1 MLDELDRVI
10 YTGGQMIFQDGEEGD
25 CAYLIEEGVVEIF
38 IMNQGKE
45 CNIGLMG
52 RGEMFGE
59 VSLIDYRR
67 RIASVRAKERTVLV
81 PITRE
86 LVENLLE
93 RSDPILRHFLL
104 IILDRFRSSRGKT
117 TVTPG
122 NFEPASQHANRL
134 SVLKGEVTQK
144 ISLVHGMNRALTRD
158 EFQLHYQP
166 ICDLASGRI
175 AGFEALIRWNHPID
189 GLMPPM
195 DFLWIAEQTGQIRE
209 IGLWTLERACR
220 DWPVLKRLA
229 EYDAPFVSV
238 NLSASQLSSET
249 LVDDVKSIL
258 SSHDMSPAEMKL
270 ELTET
275 VVVSHPEIAQKIFKR
290 LIELGSSLALD
301 DYGTGH
307 SGLVHLQK
315 YPIGTLKIDRLFIAP
330 VLESAQNEQI
340 VRSSIDLAHTL
351 DMDVVAE
358 GVENAEVKEKLL
370 ELGCDF
376 GQGWYFGRPS
386 TVEDLVTRYSKD

>member
-1 MLDELDRVI
+1 MLDELNREI
-10 YTGGQMIFQDGEEGD
+10 YTGGQMIFQDGDEGD

-45 CNIGLMG
+45 CNIGQMG

-59 VSLIDYRR
+59 VSLIDYRQR
-67 RIASVRAKERTVLV
+67 TASVRAIERTVLV

-86 LVENLLE
+86 LVEKLLE

-104 IILDRFRSSRGKT
+104 IILDRFRINKGIPTGMS
-117 TVTPG
+117 G
-122 NFEPASQHANRL
+122 NFESAAQHANRR

-144 ISLVHGMNRALTRD
+144 VSLVHGMNRALTRD

-166 ICDLASGRI
+166 ICELSGGRI

-189 GLMPPM
+189 GLMQPM
-195 DFLWIAEQTGQIRE
+195 DFLWLAEQTGQIRE
-209 IGLWTLERACR
+209 IGLWTLERACN
-220 DWPVLKRLA
+220 DWPMLKKLT
-229 EYDAPFVSV
+229 EYETPFISV
-238 NLSASQLSSET
+238 NLSATQLANET
-249 LVDDVKSIL
+249 LADDVRSIL
-258 SSHDMSPAEMKL
+258 LSHSMNPAEMKL

-275 VVVSHPEIAQKIFKR
+275 VMVSHPEIAQQIFKR
-290 LIELGSSLALD
+290 LMEMGSSLALD

-307 SGLVHLQK
+307 SGLGHLQK
-315 YPIGTLKIDRLFIAP
+315 YPISTLKIDRVFIAP

-358 GVENAEVKEKLL
+358 GVENAEVKDKLL
-370 ELGCDF
+370 ELECDF

-386 TVEDLVTRYSKD
+386 TLEDLMTRYSRN